1 MTVWSC
7 LYFLTQKT
15 LRLDLVKT
23 LDNILIYCYHRY
35 ASYAD
40 KQLRGET
47 LSAFYWLPV
56 NQNVRNFNKHAAV
69 DLIRFA
75 DKGISRA
82 DLAEKMGL
90 TRAAVTVII
99 NDLISNGIIVNTE
112 SRTTASGR
120 PPVALEINPDQGL
133 VAAVDM
139 GAMHLSVALGDFSAR
154 ILEEIELPF
163 RVDRGPKES
172 LQQADTI
179 LRELL
184 QKRGLATPDLAAIG
198 VGVPGPVIADKG
210 MVMAPPIMPG
220 WDRFPIRATLES
232 QWKSAVTLNN
242 DAELGALGE
251 WAYGAGRGEK
261 NLAFI
266 KVGSGIGA
274 GLIIN
279 QQIYGGTTGS
289 AGEIGHLTI
298 DENGPLCTCGNH
310 GCLEA
315 FAGGHAIA
323 AQARK
328 LVASGRRTLLSEK
341 NLDSI
346 SARDVAEAARRGDLT
361 AQDIIQRSGTFIG
374 IAIAGLINLFNP
386 STVIIGGGVAQ
397 VGDLLTGPIRQAVR
411 ERSLRA
417 SEHSVRITT
426 AMLGR
431 RSSLIGALIQA
442 INVAIHN
449 SIEHR
454 SQFSKNMFPPLTVEH
469 ITE

>member
-1 MTVWSC
+1 M
-7 LYFLTQKT
+7 LYIPQQGYN
-15 LRLDLVKT
+15 VP
-23 LDNILIYCYHRY
+23 
-35 ASYAD
+35 
-40 KQLRGET
+40 
-47 LSAFYWLPV
+47 AFYWLPT
-56 NQNVRNFNKHAAV
+56 NHNVRNFNKHAAV
-69 DLIRFA
+69 ELIRFA
-75 DKGISRA
+75 GKGISRT
-82 DLAEKMGL
+82 DLADQMGL
-90 TRAAVTVII
+90 TKAAVTII
-99 NDLISNGIIVNTE
+99 VNDLISNNIIIETE
-112 SRTTASGR
+112 SRSTSSGR
-120 PPVALEINPDQGL
+120 PPVVLEINPKQGL
-133 VAAVDM
+133 VAAIDM

-154 ILEEIELPF
+154 ILEEVEIPF
-163 RVDRGPKES
+163 RIADGPEKCLQEADR
-172 LQQADTI
+172 I
-179 LRELL
+179 LHELL
-184 QKRGLATPDLAAIG
+184 EKRGLSTSNLAGIG
-198 VGVPGPVIADKG
+198 VGVPGPVIAEEG
-210 MVMAPPIMPG
+210 YVMAPPIMPG
-220 WDRFPIRATLES
+220 WDRFPIRATLEK
-232 QWKSAVTLNN
+232 QWKTAITLNN

-289 AGEIGHLTI
+289 AGEIGHLTV

-328 LVASGRRTLLSEK
+328 LVSSGKRTLLSEK
-341 NLDSI
+341 HIESLN
-346 SARDVAEAARRGDLT
+346 AQDVAEAARRGDLP
-361 AQDIIQRSGTFIG
+361 AQEIVKRSGTYIG

-417 SEHSVRITT
+417 SEHGVRITT

-431 RSSLIGALIQA
+431 RSSLIGALVQA
-442 INVAIHN
+442 INIAIHDT
-449 SIEHR
+449 IER
-454 SQFSKNMFPPLTVEH
+454 RTQGTKNHSLEMEQPSEFNTIKEVIVNKE
-469 ITE
+469 

>member
-1 MTVWSC
+1 M
-7 LYFLTQKT
+7 
-15 LRLDLVKT
+15 
-23 LDNILIYCYHRY
+23 
-35 ASYAD
+35 
-40 KQLRGET
+40 
-47 LSAFYWLPV
+47 
-56 NQNVRNFNKHAAV
+56 

-75 DKGISRA
+75 DRGISRA
-82 DLAEKMGL
+82 DLADKMGL

-99 NDLISNGIIVNTE
+99 NDLISNGIILSKE
-112 SRTTASGR
+112 SRSTTTTTSGR
-120 PPVALEINPDQGL
+120 PPVELEINPDQGF
-133 VAAVDM
+133 VGAIDM
-139 GAMHLSVALGDFSAR
+139 GARHLSVALGDFSAR
-154 ILEEIELPF
+154 ILEETETSF
-163 RVDRGPKES
+163 NVENGPKEC
-172 LQQADTI
+172 LHEADNI

-184 QKRGLATPDLAAIG
+184 QKRGLATTDLAAIG
-198 VGVPGPVIADKG
+198 VGVPGPVIAEKG
-210 MVMAPPIMPG
+210 TVMAPPIMPG

-232 QWKSAVTLNN
+232 KWGTAVTLNN

-289 AGEIGHLTI
+289 AGEIGHLTV
-298 DENGPLCTCGNH
+298 DENGPLCACGNH

-323 AQARK
+323 SQAKK
-328 LVASGRRTLLSEK
+328 LVSSGKRTLLSEK
-341 NLDSI
+341 NPDSI
-346 SARDVAEAARRGDLT
+346 TARDVAEAARRGDLT
-361 AQDIIQRSGTFIG
+361 AQEIIKRSGTFVG
-374 IAIAGLINLFNP
+374 IAIAGLINLINP

-397 VGDLLTGPIRQAVR
+397 VGDLMTASIRQAVH

-431 RSSLIGALIQA
+431 RSSLMGALVQA
-442 INVAIHN
+442 INVAIHAA
-449 SIEHR
+449 IEQR
-454 SQFSKNMFPPLTVEH
+454 SQYPKNLSPSLE
-469 ITE
+469 IGQISESNIS

>member
-1 MTVWSC
+1 M
-7 LYFLTQKT
+7 
-15 LRLDLVKT
+15 
-23 LDNILIYCYHRY
+23 
-35 ASYAD
+35 
-40 KQLRGET
+40 
-47 LSAFYWLPV
+47 

-82 DLAEKMGL
+82 DLADKMGL

-99 NDLISNGIIVNTE
+99 HDLISNGIILNTE
-112 SRTTASGR
+112 SRSTASGR
-120 PPVALEINPDQGL
+120 PPVSLEINPDQGL

-154 ILEEIELPF
+154 ILEETEVPF
-163 RVDRGPKES
+163 RVDCGPQES
-172 LQQADTI
+172 LQKADSV
-179 LRELL
+179 LKQLL
-184 QKRGLATPDLAAIG
+184 QRRGLTTSALAAIG

-210 MVMAPPIMPG
+210 LVMAPPIMPG
-220 WDRFPIRATLES
+220 WDRFPIRLTLEN
-232 QWKSAVTLNN
+232 QWGTAVTLNN

-251 WAYGAGRGEK
+251 WAYGAGRGER

-328 LVASGRRTLLSEK
+328 LVTSGKRTLLSEK
-341 NLDSI
+341 NIDLI

-361 AQDIIQRSGTFIG
+361 AQEIIQRSGTFIG

-411 ERSLRA
+411 ERSLHA
-417 SEHSVRITT
+417 SEHGVRITT

-431 RSSLIGALIQA
+431 RSSLIGALVQA
-442 INVAIHN
+442 INVAIHTT
-449 SIEHR
+449 IEHR
-454 SQFSKNMFPPLTVEH
+454 SQFPKNIAPPLAVEH
-469 ITE
+469 ITESNLP